1 MAQLLIFD
9 WDGTLCDSLSR
20 IVEAIRSS
28 AVALELP
35 VPSEQASRDIIG
47 LGLKEALEVLFPG
60 LSARKIEGLRQR
72 YAEYYI
78 RQDQEPSPLYPRVRE
93 TLLELKEAGFHMAV
107 ATGKSRKGLDRVL
120 AGLDMGDFFD
130 ASRCADETRSKP
142 DPLMLTELTRY
153 FGVGAD
159 RSLMVGDTTYD
170 MEMAR
175 NARMPRVA
183 VTYGAHDP
191 QRLHTYQPLALLD
204 CLSGLGDSIKK
215 QNLAPEC

>member
-35 VPSEQASRDIIG
+35 VPTENASRDVIG
-47 LGLKEALEVLFPG
+47 LGLSEALEALFPAM
-60 LSARKIEGLRQR
+60 SNQQIEWLRQR
-72 YAEYYI
+72 YAEHYMG
-78 RQDQEPSPLYPRVRE
+78 RDQEPSPLYPRVKE
-93 TLLELKEAGFHMAV
+93 TLAALKESGFYLAV
-107 ATGKSRKGLDRVL
+107 ATGKSRKGLDRIL
-120 AGLDMGDFFD
+120 EGLGLSNFFD

-142 DPLMLTELTRY
+142 DPLMLMELTRY

-159 RSLMVGDTTYD
+159 QSLMVGDTTYD

-175 NARMPRVA
+175 NMNMPRVG
-183 VTYGAHDP
+183 VTYGAHAP
-191 QRLHTYQPLALLD
+191 ARLHVYQPRAMLD
-204 CLSGLGDSIKK
+204 CLSLLPQSIEN
-215 QNLAPEC
+215 QSVV